1 MNTTQLAAGAGKMGE
16 TKTLTRKSLLRR
28 SGLIAAL
35 SGLACTAAGGYGH
48 WTALRDLGL
57 MMVCVGAIWLLF
69 SHFASNE
76 PMRPAQRRYVREF
89 FPAMIAYV
97 VVVFSVWPMAD
108 HVHATWLKV
117 LIALAPILPVA
128 LVVRAVVRKILASD
142 ELERRVQLEA
152 ISIASLSV
160 GMLSFAA
167 GFLASAGVLPF
178 DSSTMLILVLPLLF
192 VVYGVAL
199 GWIRR
204 RYYGQ

>member
-1 MNTTQLAAGAGKMGE
+1 MGE
-16 TKTLTRKSLLRR
+16 SKTLTRKSVLRR
-28 SGLIAAL
+28 SGLVAVL
-35 SGLACTAAGGYGH
+35 GGLACLGFGYYGN

-57 MMVCVGAIWLLF
+57 MMICAGAIWVLC
-69 SHFASNE
+69 SRFASSE
-76 PMRPAQRRYVREF
+76 PMRPAQRRYLREF

-97 VVVFSVWPMAD
+97 VVVFSIWPMAD
-108 HVHATWLKV
+108 HVHAIWLKV
-117 LIALAPILPVA
+117 LIAVAPVMPMA

-142 ELERRVQLEA
+142 ELERRIQLEA

-167 GFLASAGVLPF
+167 GFLASAKVLPL
-178 DSSTMLILVLPLLF
+178 DSATVLLLVLPMLF
-192 VVYGVAL
+192 FIYGLAL